1 MDISGTI
8 QLIATLAEVVVAII
22 AILIAVTKKK
32 TYGWFMGIT
41 FGLFVVFDI
50 ARIFTLEM
58 SAELHALVLL
68 IACISMV
75 YAAWLM
81 WKEQ

>member
-8 QLIATLAEVVVAII
+8 QLIATLAEVVVALL
-22 AILIAVTKKK
+22 AILIATKKKK
-32 TYGWFMGIT
+32 TYGWFVGIT

-50 ARIFTLEM
+50 ARIFALDV

-81 WKEQ
+81 WNEQ

>member
-8 QLIATLAEVVVAII
+8 QIIATLAEVVVALL
-22 AILIAVTKKK
+22 AILIATKKKK
-32 TYGWFMGIT
+32 TYGWFVGIT

-50 ARIFTLEM
+50 ARIFTLEV

>member
-8 QLIATLAEVVVAII
+8 QLIATLAEVVVAIL

-32 TYGWFMGIT
+32 TYGWFVGIT
-41 FGLFVVFDI
+41 FGLFVVFDL
-50 ARIFTLEM
+50 ARIFALEV

-68 IACISMV
+68 IACLSML

-81 WKEQ
+81 WNEK